1 MKPSL
6 MQPRSL
12 VAALVACLA
21 LGWLAVG
28 ALRPQASVAPPSDV
42 VGAKDDRP
50 KPTTAERLGLWWD
63 FFFNKPADTAPASPI
78 PVRTL
83 TRAELLAAPD
93 GSLYRLGHSTLLM
106 KLRGKFW
113 LIDPV
118 FSERASPSQ
127 WFGPARF
134 HAPPISIDQLP
145 PIEAVILSHD
155 HYDHL
160 DHDSIQ
166 QLNAITAHFVAPRG
180 VGDILIDWGVA
191 ANKVQ
196 QLEWWQS
203 TVLSGVHLVSTP
215 AQHFSGRGL
224 LDGNRTLWS
233 SWVIL
238 DGEHRIFFGGD
249 SGYFDGFKAIGD
261 RYGPFDL
268 TLLEAG
274 AYDERWIDI
283 HMLPEQTVQAHQDL
297 RGRWLLPI
305 HNGTFDLAFHPWQQ
319 PFERV
324 LNQAAASGV
333 NVSTPLMG
341 QRVDVLGV
349 DPGSPWWRDT
359 QLGERYEQ

>member
-1 MKPSL
+1 MKRLP
-6 MQPRSL
+6 MQPHFL
-12 VAALVACLA
+12 VAVLAVCLA

-28 ALRPQASVAPPSDV
+28 AMKPQTAVVLASSVTQAQEQ
-42 VGAKDDRP
+42 RP
-50 KPTTAERLGLWWD
+50 KPSTAERLSLWWD
-63 FFFNKPADTAPASPI
+63 FFFNKPADTAPTSPI
-78 PVRTL
+78 PVQPI

-113 LIDPV
+113 LTDPV

-127 WFGPARF
+127 WFGPTRF

-160 DHDSIQ
+160 DQDSIQ
-166 QLNAITAHFVAPRG
+166 QLDALTAHFVAPRG
-180 VGDILIDWGVA
+180 VGNILIDWGIA

-196 QLEWWQS
+196 QLDWWQS
-203 TVLSGVHLVSTP
+203 TAVSGVHLVATP

-224 LDGNRTLWS
+224 MDANRTLWS

-238 DGEHRIFFGGD
+238 DGKHRIFFGGD
-249 SGYFDGFKAIGD
+249 SGYFNGFKAIGD
-261 RYGPFDL
+261 RYGPFDI

-274 AYDERWIDI
+274 AYDERWIEI
-283 HMLPEQTVQAHQDL
+283 HMRPEQTVQAHQDL
-297 RGRWLLPI
+297 RGRWLFPI

-319 PFERV
+319 PYERV
-324 LNQAAASGV
+324 LRQSAISGV
-333 NVSTPLMG
+333 SVSTSQMG
-341 QRVDVLGV
+341 QRVDVLSV
-349 DPGSPWWRDT
+349 DPGSLWWRKNET
-359 QLGERYEQ
+359 WRTL